1 MNFKSFKMLDM
12 STGHLQHTDC
22 DLLESEGCGGT
33 DELPISVVQYEEG
46 FYVNLANVDLANM
59 DRDWAKFSPF
69 FQRILRLAK
78 EAGFDFINFDR
89 DGETYE
95 DLPSFDW

>member
-12 STGHLQHTDC
+12 STGHLEQTDC
-22 DLLESEGCGGT
+22 ELLESEGSSGS
-33 DELPISVVQYEEG
+33 DQLPVSAVQYEEG

-59 DRDWAKFSPF
+59 DRDWAKFSHH
-69 FQRILRLAK
+69 FQRVLRLAK

-95 DLPSFDW
+95 DLPRFDW